1 MSRLGATFAAL
12 VAMQALHSLVSQDRQ
27 LGFIVINV
35 ALLAFG
41 ARCLIGM
48 AIHKNV
54 ACRNDIEST
63 NKCCLSQKLS
73 PCGPAGG
80 SRPAG
85 IGGDSFRNIA

>member
-1 MSRLGATFAAL
+1 MSRRGATFAAL

-63 NKCCLSQKLS
+63 NKCGLSQKLS

-80 SRPAG
+80 LKARRDWRG
-85 IGGDSFRNIA
+85 QL